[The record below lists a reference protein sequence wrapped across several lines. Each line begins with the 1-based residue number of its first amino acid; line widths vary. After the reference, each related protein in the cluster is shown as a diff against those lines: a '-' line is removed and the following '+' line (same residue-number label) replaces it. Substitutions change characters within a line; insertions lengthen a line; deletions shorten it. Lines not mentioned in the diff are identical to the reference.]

1 MLMHV
6 SRLSKL
12 VIKSPDL
19 WDTFDLDCVL
29 GKGKQLFKVT
39 DKYRNLG
46 IGRLTTRVLCRRL
59 LLSIAEIKNFIQQ
72 IGAGVLLIV
81 SNYILGL
88 I

>member
-6 SRLSKL
+6 SCLGKL

-29 GKGKQLFKVT
+29 GKGKQLLKFT

-46 IGRLTTRVLCRRL
+46 IGRLTTRDLCRRL

-72 IGAGVLLIV
+72 IGASVLLIV
-81 SNYILGL
+81 SNHILGL